1 MPLCK
6 VKYHLAMWYNW
17 YKKTVFALTPLI
29 IFISILEISFSFFPH
44 KDRNETR
51 ALIVE
56 PDENLIWRLKRY
68 QKGPLKTNELGLRD
82 TPYNPNA
89 DVKILLLGDSI
100 SWGDGITDLRKC
112 YAYILQQKLS
122 DIHRHKTFEVI
133 NASVPGYSTFQH
145 LKYLELYGLQLKP
158 DMILLQF
165 CLNDVFSRYLN
176 LAEYGGDNIVLGVDT
191 RKAVSGIYGWLLQHS
206 RTFET
211 LTRFLQRRF
220 RNYEEYNVAKLTS
233 DQLSDELKAAWQQNI
248 NEIEQIH
255 QITFP
260 ENIPL
265 MLILAP
271 YYFQLSNPEG
281 LRQPQDR
288 IIAYAQ
294 SKTLP
299 YVDLLVP
306 FERYQR
312 HHNPPLFNDENH
324 FSEYGHQIAAEV
336 ILKSVLYHLEKSNL
350 L

>member
-1 MPLCK
+1 MLHK
-6 VKYHLAMWYNW
+6 W
-17 YKKTVFALTPLI
+17 YKNVVFSLTPLI
-29 IFISILEISFSFFPH
+29 IFISILEITFSFLPH
-44 KDRNETR
+44 KDRNDTL

-68 QKGPLKTNELGLRD
+68 RKGPLKTNELGLRD
-82 TPYNPNA
+82 TSYNPHA
-89 DVKILLLGDSI
+89 DIKILLLGDSI

-112 YAYILQQKLS
+112 YPYILQKKLGDS
-122 DIHRHKTFEVI
+122 HRNKSFEVI

-158 DMILLQF
+158 DLILLQF

-191 RKAVSGIYGWLLQHS
+191 RKAVSGIYGWLLRHS

-211 LTRFLQRRF
+211 LTRFLKRRF

-233 DQLSDELKAAWQQNI
+233 DQLSDELEAAWQQNL
-248 NEIEQIH
+248 NEIGQIH
-255 QITFP
+255 QTSNA
-260 ENIPL
+260 ENTPL

-281 LRQPQDR
+281 VRQPQDR

-294 SKTLP
+294 SKGLT
-299 YVDLLVP
+299 YIDLLVP
-306 FERYQR
+306 FAQYHRQ
-312 HHNPPLFNDENH
+312 HSHSLFNDENH

-336 ILKSVLYHLEKSNL
+336 IFGYVLDYLEKSNL